1 VCPSKA
7 IQVRISSSV
16 IEETGEKKKKNSDQL
31 IHELPRQ
38 KEKKTAEAFYYHAS
52 NEQVAVTIW
61 FQSRI

>member
-1 VCPSKA
+1 MCPSKA
-7 IQVRISSSV
+7 IHVRISSSV
-16 IEETGEKKKKNSDQL
+16 IEETGKKKNSDQL

>member
-1 VCPSKA
+1 MCPSKA
-7 IQVRISSSV
+7 IHVRISSSV
-16 IEETGEKKKKNSDQL
+16 IEETGKKNSDQL